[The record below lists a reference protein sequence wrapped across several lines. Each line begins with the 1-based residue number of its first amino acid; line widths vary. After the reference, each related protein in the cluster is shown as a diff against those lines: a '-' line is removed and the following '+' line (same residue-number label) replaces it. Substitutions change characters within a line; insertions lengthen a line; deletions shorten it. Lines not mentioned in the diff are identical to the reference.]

1 METKKGNGKV
11 NPHEMQ
17 FSIIKHFNS
26 PNSATTLDGYKVR
39 REEKIFVKQLGRY
52 VVCAP
57 YDNHFIYLDPAFEK
71 VKGRWFA
78 MCTCGSPAVI
88 AGYNAYKKDASPTSG
103 SGIIPGEMLLCYLHS
118 NTMRH
123 ADGTT

>member
-1 METKKGNGKV
+1 MDKQIDPRKIR
-11 NPHEMQ
+11 

-26 PNSATTLDGYKVR
+26 PNSAVTLDGYTVR
-39 REEKIFVKQLGRY
+39 RQNKIFIRELGRS

-57 YDNHFIYLDPAFEK
+57 YDNHFIYLDPVFNQK
-71 VKGRWFA
+71 GGRWFA

-103 SGIIPGEMLLCYLHS
+103 DDILPGEMLVCYFHS
-118 NTMRH
+118 NTGRH
-123 ADGTT
+123 SDGST